1 MAFTRITQL
10 LMLANSC
17 INPLVYAT
25 TIPAFKTLIKD
36 LLSGKCKLDTKL
48 NDTEDTTEGLNE
60 NETGTTR
67 FGSLKRSISSMSSK
81 VLICGESPP

>member
-25 TIPAFKTLIKD
+25 AIPAFKTLIREPFCCN
-36 LLSGKCKLDTKL
+36 CKIGSKL
-48 NDTEDTTEGLNE
+48 NGMKDTTEDPNANE
-60 NETGTTR
+60 AGTNETPMTIRT
-67 FGSLKRSISSMSSK
+67 K
-81 VLICGESPP
+81 